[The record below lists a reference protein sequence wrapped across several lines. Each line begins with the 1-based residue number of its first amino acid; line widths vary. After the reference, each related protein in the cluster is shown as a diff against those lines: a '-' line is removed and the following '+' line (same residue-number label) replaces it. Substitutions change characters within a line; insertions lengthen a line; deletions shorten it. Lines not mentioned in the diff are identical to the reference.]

1 MGAGREERLDGVGGR
16 RRARSPRWRPGAA
29 CSWEPGRKG
38 LREEK
43 RCRRLPRLTRPPDR
57 RGREGLSPDNSDLS
71 PGDGMNEHKTYF

>member
-1 MGAGREERLDGVGGR
+1 MGAGRVERLDGGGGR

-43 RCRRLPRLTRPPDR
+43 RCRLLPHLNLMPLHP
-57 RGREGLSPDNSDLS
+57 GMAGWSPDSSDLS
-71 PGDGMNEHKTYF
+71 PAVGMNEVP